1 MDNTTNFNKVKDSIV
16 KAYKAYDNYKIGNI
30 ITKALYK
37 DKIINHT
44 ESIILTNFWIDL
56 KTYGL
61 K

>member
-1 MDNTTNFNKVKDSIV
+1 MDNTVNFNKVKDNII
-16 KAYKAYDNYKIGNI
+16 KAYKAYDSYKIGNI